1 MTSRTTAKQ
10 IALEIVQALPD
21 DCTLGDAAYRL
32 YMRHLVEEAR
42 QDVREGRVS
51 TQEEVEREAARWL
64 EP

>member
-1 MTSRTTAKQ
+1 MAEAKQ

-32 YMRHLVEEAR
+32 YMRQLVEEAS
-42 QDVREGRVS
+42 QDVREGRVF

>member
-1 MTSRTTAKQ
+1 MATAKQ

-32 YMRHLVEEAR
+32 YLRQLLEEAR
-42 QDVREGRVS
+42 QDIRDARVF
-51 TQEEVEREAARWL
+51 TQEEVEREAAQWL

>member
-1 MTSRTTAKQ
+1 MTGDGRVMTDESCLLRR
-10 IALEIVQALPD
+10 I

-32 YMRHLVEEAR
+32 YMRQLVEEAR
-42 QDVREGRVS
+42 QDVREGRVF

>member
-1 MTSRTTAKQ
+1 MATAKQ

-21 DCTLGDAAYRL
+21 DCTFGDAAYRL
-32 YMRHLVEEAR
+32 YMRQLLEEAR
-42 QDVREGRVS
+42 QDVREGWVF